1 MTRKR
6 STTHRPRSRRTAAEA
21 SPTPS
26 AAALTPAA
34 LDSALAGAPPATVR
48 AAQEATAA
56 AAGQGTAVVPP
67 QALAGAPRPALP
79 LRARLAASVGVEQ
92 LLLFRVG
99 GELFAAE
106 LGAVEEAVDLDDVR
120 PLPEVTATTLG
131 VVKVRERLVVLYSPA
146 PALGVTP
153 AAPAVALLTQHE
165 GQRAAIAVDEVEDV
179 IEVGVATVRPLPG
192 AGDDVAVGIC
202 RRGRDIV
209 TLVDWEALVAGCLAD
224 RVPEAA

>member
-6 STTHRPRSRRTAAEA
+6 STSHRPRSRRA
-21 SPTPS
+21 SDDTPPTPS

-34 LDSALAGAPPATVR
+34 LDSAVHGAPLATVR
-48 AAQEATAA
+48 AAQEATIVQPVAPPALASRSAATGAPGAPLRARIAA
-56 AAGQGTAVVPP
+56 AAGI
-67 QALAGAPRPALP
+67 
-79 LRARLAASVGVEQ
+79 EHF
-92 LLLFRVG
+92 LLFRVG

-106 LGAVEEAVDLDDVR
+106 LGAVVEAVDLDDVR

-146 PALGVTP
+146 SALGVTP

-165 GQRAAIAVDEVEDV
+165 GQRAAIAVDDVEDV
-179 IEVGVATVRPLPG
+179 IEVHVADVRPVPG
-192 AGDDVAVGIC
+192 AADDVAVGIY
-202 RRGRDIV
+202 RRGREIV
-209 TLVDWEALVAGCLAD
+209 TLVDWGALVAGCLAD